1 MTGYHL
7 LCLILLNVY
16 LHFCRYNLSITTFGY
31 YRDGII
37 GWLIESAS
45 HVFSLHGM
53 PRQISI
59 LFATMCILLL
69 TSTFFIICVFA
80 FRFFSIHISIL
91 VTFSD
96 SLRVVRLLVVNI
108 MSPSIFIIFPYSTC
122 QMVIFFITVSA
133 VSRSFEWYSFVTLS
147 AGLLGCFSYSSF

>member
-1 MTGYHL
+1 MIGH
-7 LCLILLNVY
+7 LILLNVY

-31 YRDGII
+31 YRDGIM

-45 HVFSLHGM
+45 YVFSLHGM

-80 FRFFSIHISIL
+80 FSFFSIHISIL

-96 SLRVVRLLVVNI
+96 SLRVVRLLVVNN

-147 AGLLGCFSYSSF
+147 AGLLGCLSYSSL

>member
-1 MTGYHL
+1 M
-7 LCLILLNVY
+7 Y

-80 FRFFSIHISIL
+80 FSFFSIHISIL

-147 AGLLGCFSYSSF
+147 AGLLGCLSYSSF